1 MDSTPR
7 NRAGR
12 LAKGA
17 GLLAAGAAAGAV
29 VAGTLSAT
37 AATDG
42 TPAATPD
49 TDMAEPQ
56 DRYGPDPVRGDE
68 ESVGA
73 DLAAQLEA
81 AALDEVPDG
90 TVYRVETD
98 SGDGA
103 YEAHMTTPDGDVTVL
118 FDEDLA
124 VIGIEEGMGPGGPGG
139 RPGGHHGGHH
149 APGADTDETTSD
161 LSGI

>member
-37 AATDG
+37 AATDQ
-42 TPAATPD
+42 TPAARPD
-49 TDMAEPQ
+49 TEMAEPA
-56 DRYGPDPVRGDE
+56 DRHGPDPVRSDE
-68 ESVGA
+68 ESVSA

-81 AALDEVPDG
+81 AALEEVPDG

-98 SGDGA
+98 SGDAA

-118 FDEDLA
+118 FDENLSIIS
-124 VIGIEEGMGPGGPGG
+124 VEEGMGPGGPGG
-139 RPGGHHGGHH
+139 GPGGHHGEQDE
-149 APGADTDETTSD
+149 PGSDTGETTSE
-161 LSGI
+161 LSAI

>member
-17 GLLAAGAAAGAV
+17 GLLAAGATAGAV

-37 AATDG
+37 AATDE
-42 TPAATPD
+42 TPPATPD
-49 TDMAEPQ
+49 TEMTDPQ
-56 DRYGPDPVRGDE
+56 DRHGPDPVRSDE

-98 SGDGA
+98 SGDAA

-118 FDEDLA
+118 FDENLSIIS
-124 VIGIEEGMGPGGPGG
+124 VEEGMGPGGPGG
-139 RPGGHHGGHH
+139 GPDGHHGGHH
-149 APGADTDETTSD
+149 APGADTDETTSE